1 MVLQKQFGIFQCG
14 QLCTII
20 LKHIFRATLENLEL
34 NDAASQ
40 EAEEN
45 EELSRTPVS
54 IDL

>member
-1 MVLQKQFGIFQCG
+1 MFQCG

-20 LKHIFRATLENLEL
+20 LKHIFRATLEYLEL

-40 EAEEN
+40 QAEEN